1 MKKLFLLAAMLLAGV
16 GLHSEWA
23 AAQAPQSEEID
34 STEIVAKGIW
44 EELKTIREIQRDNYI
59 RRNAAVEAR
68 CAHDS
73 LCNQEHSCHDITTD
87 YGVMS
92 SIEENTRP
100 NKMKDGWNLYG
111 WIAFI
116 VAFVSLAVAAVSA
129 VIGYWT
135 WKAQKST
142 EQHTQKAPLEA
153 QLGMLRDIPRHFYRN
168 LACTCAALLKFRHL
182 NNIRDGR
189 RSKYPSEA
197 NVLKL
202 TTLSDEYILPIDA
215 VDAKVYKEMHEEKL
229 LFKNY
234 NLEVESAAKHF
245 ANSRISDDSLKNDYD
260 NLLFKPL
267 FLIAKM
273 YRLQDAITKSNK
285 SYSRENNVP
294 YSLFSFVL
302 EHFDKQK
309 LNVLVENRNG
319 ETRYLRE
326 IWDDSAFNDAVGG
339 CGVGR
344 GFGFLMDSDNK
355 NGDRVSFLRYTRDA
369 KGNLDKNAEID
380 KSEFVRYFRVKSV
393 VEGKSDAKERF
404 EKALGTTDEITFAE
418 NYGIDDFQKAH
429 ELYALLKPYF
439 DFFQQDTWDAKELL
453 FTILK
458 IDTVLELGKI
468 GMIDY

>member
-1 MKKLFLLAAMLLAGV
+1 MACFKRKLKGMKNKTILLSVVSVMLLGFFARESASAMTCER
-16 GLHSEWA
+16 HDPSCISETDTVV
-23 AAQAPQSEEID
+23 I
-34 STEIVAKGIW
+34 K
-44 EELKTIREIQRDNYI
+44 
-59 RRNAAVEAR
+59 
-68 CAHDS
+68 DS
-73 LCNQEHSCHDITTD
+73 LGLEHCRAY
-87 YGVMS
+87 YGVVS
-92 SIEENTRP
+92 GIEANTRH
-100 NKMKDGWNLYG
+100 NDMTDGWNLYG
-111 WIAFI
+111 VFAFV
-116 VAFVSLAVAAVSA
+116 VAFFSLLV
-129 VIGYWT
+129 GWYT
-135 WKAQKST
+135 LKAQKST

-189 RSKYPSEA
+189 RGKYPSEA

-294 YSLFSFVL
+294 YSIFSFVL

-380 KSEFVRYFRVKSV
+380 KCEFVSYFRVKSGA
-393 VEGKSDAKERF
+393 EDKSDAKERF

-439 DFFQQDTWDAKELL
+439 DFFQHDTWDAKELL

-458 IDTVLELGKI
+458 VDTVLELGKI